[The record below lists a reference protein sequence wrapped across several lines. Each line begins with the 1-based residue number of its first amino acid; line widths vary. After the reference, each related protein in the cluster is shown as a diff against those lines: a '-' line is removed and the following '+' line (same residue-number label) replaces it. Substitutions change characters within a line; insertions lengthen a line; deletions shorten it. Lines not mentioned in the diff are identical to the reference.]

1 MASSN
6 DRDVAARL
14 PHLIRLLAVPPKPK
28 NPLPWLQTWRE
39 HHLVHNFHVVW
50 ALHHRELVSG
60 ASFKK
65 AAAGMR
71 RTHPLA
77 GALADDAVAVLIEG
91 LGQAAVIIDALWVL
105 VLARRLEGLRARKA
119 PVVRDRIPATRDQ
132 IQPTPASFP
141 DAGRG

>member
-1 MASSN
+1 
-6 DRDVAARL
+6 
-14 PHLIRLLAVPPKPK
+14 
-28 NPLPWLQTWRE
+28 
-39 HHLVHNFHVVW
+39 
-50 ALHHRELVSG
+50 
-60 ASFKK
+60 
-65 AAAGMR
+65 MR

-119 PVVRDRIPATRDQ
+119 PVVRDRIPATRGQ
-132 IQPTPASFP
+132 IQPTPASVL